1 MRRSPLWW
9 VGLSP
14 FGQRLCEGI
23 CLELVGMFFLLSRVK
38 RNALV
43 PKSVWDFGL
52 LMYDLALVVGGTVCL
67 AEAVKLR

>member
-1 MRRSPLWW
+1 
-9 VGLSP
+9 
-14 FGQRLCEGI
+14 
-23 CLELVGMFFLLSRVK
+23 MFFLLSRVK

-52 LMYDLALVVGGTVCL
+52 LMYDLALVVGGAVCL